1 MEDKKIK
8 LTLMPNWP
16 KILKKYSFIFTILVI
31 VTGGA
36 GFVLPYIGFLQPAV
50 SEATYGI
57 LMFTFSVLA
66 GASQFFKQHKLSE
79 PAIQPEVENKEEDEN
94 ANSP

>member
-16 KILKKYSFIFTILVI
+16 KILKKYSFIFTLLAVI
-31 VTGGA
+31 TGSA

-79 PAIQPEVENKEEDEN
+79 PQIKVEDNEEDGG
-94 ANSP
+94 ST